1 MEETPLDTIRRLEC
15 RAFNAWPALQTLVHD
30 GWILRFARGH
40 TKRAN
45 SVNAL
50 WPCETPLEAR
60 IGHAEALYRRHDL
73 PPVFRITPLAEPGLD
88 AALAGR
94 GYASF
99 DRSLVMQ
106 APLGASTASDGT
118 IELSTSPLPV
128 WLGAFGKATGARSA
142 DVSTLGEMLGKLVPP
157 AAFARVDGPDGAPC
171 AFGMGVA
178 EAGELGIFEMLT
190 VPAARR
196 AGHAARLIEALM
208 QWGRAQGASTAYL
221 QVTGDNAP
229 ALALYARL
237 GFREVYAYHYRR
249 KP

>member
-1 MEETPLDTIRRLEC
+1 MEETPLDTIRSLEC

-50 WPCETPLEAR
+50 WPCETPLDAR
-60 IGHAEALYRRHDL
+60 IAHAEGLYRRHDL
-73 PPVFRITPLAEPGLD
+73 PPIFRITPLAEPGLD
-88 AALAGR
+88 AALAER
-94 GYASF
+94 GYARI
-99 DRSLVMQ
+99 DPSLVMR
-106 APLGASTASDGT
+106 APLGDAAASADGV
-118 IELSTSPLPV
+118 ELSSSPLPV
-128 WLGAFGKATGARSA
+128 WLGAFGKATGARPA

-157 AAFARVDGPDGAPC
+157 AAFARVDGPGGTPC

-196 AGHAARLIEALM
+196 AGHAARVIASLM
-208 QWGRAQGASTAYL
+208 QWGRAQGARHAYL
-221 QVTGDNAP
+221 QVTGGNAP

-249 KP
+249 RP